1 MNKQFQKQTL
11 WYVVIAFGFT
21 WSWVWLTT
29 AIDGFDALPP
39 ISMFGPMIAALIVQK
54 AIARQPIF
62 GKNGLGFVKG
72 KMRYWFIGP
81 VIMFAVLVGAY
92 GVTYLAAPDFFVKWS
107 ELPASLA
114 DASIPL
120 GESVPVALLTLFGLN
135 IVLGPIINVLLM
147 LGEEVGWRGFLTP
160 HFVQK
165 FGKRGLIYANIVW
178 ALWHVPMFFTG
189 LNYSSNPWLG
199 IPFMMGV
206 SVTMGII
213 YQTLF
218 QRSGGSIWVPAL
230 MHGVTNQT
238 AITVVNFLMH
248 DDAAFNQF
256 VHGPT
261 GIIGIVVMGVLAA
274 YFYRRYDVEQGDVVG
289 LETAVSSSLAYSQ
302 TN

>member
-1 MNKQFQKQTL
+1 MNKQFRKQII
-11 WYVVIAFGFT
+11 WYIVVAFGFT
-21 WSWVWLTT
+21 WSWVLLTT
-29 AIDGFDALPP
+29 AVNGFDALPP

-72 KMRYWFIGP
+72 KMRYWLIGP
-81 VIMFAVLVGAY
+81 IIMFTVLGGVY
-92 GVTYLAAPDFFVKWS
+92 IVTYLAAP
-107 ELPASLA
+107 ELFYMLENLSDSLA
-114 DASIPL
+114 EASIPL
-120 GESVPVALLTLFGLN
+120 GDSVPTALLTLFGLN
-135 IVLGPIINVLLM
+135 VILGPIINIPLM

-160 HFVQK
+160 KFVQR

-199 IPFMMGV
+199 IPFMIGV

-213 YQTLF
+213 YQTMF

-238 AITVVNFLMH
+238 AMTIVNFLMH
-248 DDAAFNQF
+248 EDAAFNPF
-256 VHGPT
+256 IHGPT
-261 GIIGIVVMGVLAA
+261 GIIGIVVMGVFAL
-274 YFYRRYDVEQGDVVG
+274 YFYRRYDVEQSEEMGT
-289 LETAVSSSLAYSQ
+289 ETAVSSSLTFTQA
-302 TN
+302 N